1 MCDLNVHD
9 NVSKSIVN
17 LQSDQHTP
25 HENVLTKVIH
35 HSSGMPYQNSNLIT
49 LIMHFDATSC
59 VSYIS

>member
-35 HSSGMPYQNSNLIT
+35 HSSGMPYQNSNLIR

>member
-9 NVSKSIVN
+9 VSKSIVN

-35 HSSGMPYQNSNLIT
+35 HSSGIPYQLCT
-49 LIMHFDATSC
+49 LMPQVVLVT
-59 VSYIS
+59 YLE